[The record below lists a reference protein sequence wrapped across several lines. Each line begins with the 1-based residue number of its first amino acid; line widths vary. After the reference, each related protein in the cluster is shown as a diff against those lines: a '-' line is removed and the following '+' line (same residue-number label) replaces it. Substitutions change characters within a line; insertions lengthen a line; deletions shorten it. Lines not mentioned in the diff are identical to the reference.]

1 MAFARASLS
10 GDYLQTSA
18 IFDEQL
24 RVLSLVTDPND
35 YAGPGT
41 GYEPSPSRQA
51 EIDAIRQAR
60 GVADLRPGPARAG
73 AARRGHRGLAGRR
86 PGRVAVPVRAGRD
99 GRAAGDAGRAGGGG
113 L

>member
-1 MAFARASLS
+1 MRTMAFARARLS

-35 YAGPGT
+35 YSGPGT
-41 GYEPSPSRQA
+41 GYEPTPSRQA

-60 GVADLRPGPARAG
+60 GVADLRSEQARFARGLEGVEGSVPLLSAAGPAR
-73 AARRGHRGLAGRR
+73 
-86 PGRVAVPVRAGRD
+86 PGQGPRD
-99 GRAAGDAGRAGGGG
+99 VV
-113 L
+113 